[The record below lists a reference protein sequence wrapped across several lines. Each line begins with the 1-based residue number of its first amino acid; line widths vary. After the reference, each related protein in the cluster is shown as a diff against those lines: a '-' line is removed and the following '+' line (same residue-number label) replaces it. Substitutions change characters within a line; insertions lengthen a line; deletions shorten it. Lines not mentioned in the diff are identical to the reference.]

1 MNEAFGWSEAHVQ
14 EQIRENN
21 KEGMSNYMFRLSLGG
36 VEGGKMTVTP
46 PPSLPDKQM
55 VLMHFEDIQAQ
66 FPLGNKE

>member
-36 VEGGKMTVTP
+36 VEGGKMTVSP
-46 PPSLPDKQM
+46 LSPS
-55 VLMHFEDIQAQ
+55 
-66 FPLGNKE
+66 